1 MSIVEIENY
10 LRQMSD
16 ILADIEIL
24 DDTEVSIEVHEEL
37 AEILYAIDDL
47 LLKALSLT

>member
-16 ILADIEIL
+16 ILDDIEINS
-24 DDTEVSIEVHEEL
+24 EEYEEL

>member
-16 ILADIEIL
+16 ILDDIEINSE
-24 DDTEVSIEVHEEL
+24 DNEEL
-37 AEILYAIDDL
+37 AEILCAIDDL